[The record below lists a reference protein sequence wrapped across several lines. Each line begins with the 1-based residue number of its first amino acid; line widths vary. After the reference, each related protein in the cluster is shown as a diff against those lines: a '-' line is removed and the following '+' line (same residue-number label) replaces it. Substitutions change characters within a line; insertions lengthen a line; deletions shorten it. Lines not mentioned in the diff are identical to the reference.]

1 MVTALLI
8 SCWSSGVVLAA
19 EQAKPLIERLDPQS
33 RAGLL
38 AALAGLVVLA
48 IGSMVVVYLG
58 GRYVRR
64 IIRQRPPERR
74 REVSDWNRRQPV
86 EQFPP
91 QEPDHP

>member
-1 MVTALLI
+1 MVTAAFI
-8 SCWSSGVVLAA
+8 SKCSRGAVLAA
-19 EQAKPLIERLDPQS
+19 EQGKTLLERLDPQS

-58 GRYVRR
+58 ARHVKR

-74 REVSDWNRRQPV
+74 REPSDWQRRLPA
-86 EQFPP
+86 ERFPP
-91 QEPDHP
+91 QDPDQP